1 MQANS
6 ALKIINALIDGV
18 HPSSGESLSRESV
31 LEDPQVLRALFAAV
45 RALEKETTPAV
56 QINTQPSSSKLY
68 SGEDR
73 GTSAKTDNAGAPW
86 QQSEELY
93 AVSRFKSGYSVSH
106 IAGKL
111 GRSKGAVQ
119 KRLRIMGAIPQG
131 FYGEYMSELIDFR

>member
-1 MQANS
+1 MQASS
-6 ALKIINALIDGV
+6 ALEIINALIDGA
-18 HPSSGESLSRESV
+18 HPFSGESLSQESV
-31 LEDPQVLRALFAAV
+31 LEDPRVLRALFTAV
-45 RALEKETTPAV
+45 RALEKEMTPAA
-56 QINTQPSSSKLY
+56 QIDTQLSSSKLY
-68 SGEDR
+68 SEEDR
-73 GTSAKTDNAGAPW
+73 GTAARTDNAGAPW

-106 IAGKL
+106 IANKL